1 MSIPCQAAP
10 RVSWTPHVSCAPF
23 SAHGPK
29 KARHPP
35 STPPS
40 TQLAP
45 PARTQ
50 CRAAPSRNSK
60 PRNRPSFRQILLHLD
75 IASADVLSTPQE
87 TYFKS
92 QVPSTPGP
100 RDPQHLRSAGTQGP
114 PVPWDSQH
122 PGTRQHLGPPNPAGH
137 LLQIPGT
144 QHPGDP
150 STPRAPG
157 YPSTQG
163 PATNPS
169 DCEGWRWGNWC
180 QAVAGAQGIQAQYIP
195 VPRVAAPRQSQC
207 PGYLV
212 SGVSHAHGGW
222 HPP

>member
-1 MSIPCQAAP
+1 M
-10 RVSWTPHVSCAPF
+10 SCAPF
-23 SAHGPK
+23 SARGPK

-35 STPPS
+35 STTPS

-100 RDPQHLRSAGTQGP
+100 RDPQHLRSAGT
-114 PVPWDSQH
+114 WDPQTLQDTYFKSLVH
-122 PGTRQHLGPPNPAGH
+122 STLGTPAPQEPQDTPAPRD
-137 LLQIPGT
+137 LLQIPVT
-144 QHPGDP
+144 V
-150 STPRAPG
+150 R
-157 YPSTQG
+157 
-163 PATNPS
+163 
-169 DCEGWRWGNWC
+169 
-180 QAVAGAQGIQAQYIP
+180 AGA
-195 VPRVAAPRQSQC
+195 
-207 PGYLV
+207 
-212 SGVSHAHGGW
+212 GGTGAKQ
-222 HPP
+222 